1 MKKEKLAVLYVFVL
15 ALITMAIAPG
25 CVRKRPP
32 LISIETYELHYRN
45 LSDDA
50 LIAEFYRVDME
61 LQEALDDL
69 QIYQRG
75 LERAAEKGG
84 FFGALGYRT
93 GAGGSPKHR
102 VRELRVR
109 KAILLTIIHQRGLTL
124 PVSVK

>member
-1 MKKEKLAVLYVFVL
+1 MKKEKLTVLYVFVST
-15 ALITMAIAPG
+15 LIIMAIVPS

-32 LISIETYELHYRN
+32 SIPIETYKFHYRS
-45 LSDDA
+45 LSDDE

-75 LERAAEKGG
+75 LERAAEEGG
-84 FFGALGYRT
+84 FFGALGYRA
-93 GAGGSPKHR
+93 GAGRSPKYR

-109 KAILLTIIHQRGLTL
+109 KAVLLTIIHQRGLIL